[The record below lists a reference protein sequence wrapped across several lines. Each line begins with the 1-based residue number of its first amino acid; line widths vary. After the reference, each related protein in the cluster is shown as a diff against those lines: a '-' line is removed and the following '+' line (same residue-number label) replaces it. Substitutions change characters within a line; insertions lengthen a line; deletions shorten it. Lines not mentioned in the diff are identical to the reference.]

1 MSPVPV
7 RNLLD
12 PTSGT
17 PTTVPSPSPA
27 PGPRRAGRVL
37 LRTELRLFLREPMT
51 LFWAIAFPLVLLVGL
66 GSLRSSRRPDPDF
79 GGLRFVDVY
88 LPVMCAFVLAMLA
101 INALPP
107 LLAGYRERGI
117 LRRLSTTP
125 LPPSR
130 LLAVQLLIHAAVAVA
145 TVVLLVVVG
154 RVGFGVALPRQPV
167 GFLLALAL
175 AIAAVLAI
183 GLFVGAIAAT
193 TKIANGVGMLLF
205 FPMMFF
211 AGLWLPRDAMPA
223 VLRHVSDATPLGAA
237 AQALQDSTR
246 GQWPEPLQ
254 LGVMAAWAIVLGFAA
269 TRLFRWE

>member
-37 LRTELRLFLREPMT
+37 LRTELRLFLREPVT
-51 LFWAIAFPLVLLVGL
+51 LFWAIAFPVVLLVVI
-66 GSLRSSRRPDPDF
+66 GSLRSSRRPDADY

-88 LPVMCAFVLAMLA
+88 LPVMFAFVLAMLA

-107 LLAGYRERGI
+107 LLAGYRERGV

-130 LLAVQLLIHAAVAVA
+130 LLVAQLLIHAAVAVVTIA
-145 TVVLLVVVG
+145 LLMVVG
-154 RVGFGVALPRQPV
+154 RLAFGVALPQQPV
-167 GFLLALAL
+167 GFLTALAL
-175 AIAAVLAI
+175 AVASVLAI
-183 GLFVGAIAAT
+183 GLFVAAVAAT

-223 VLRHVSDATPLGAA
+223 VLRHISDATPLGAA
-237 AQALQDSTR
+237 VQALQDSTH
-246 GQWPEPLQ
+246 GQWPDPLH
-254 LGVMAAWAIVLGFAA
+254 LGVMAAWAIVLGIAA